1 MILTVC
7 PNPSMDCTI
16 EVDDLNVGMLNR
28 ISNKI
33 ETYSGK
39 ALNVAI
45 GVARLGGDALATGF
59 MFESNGRMFEHALD
73 KEGVR
78 HRFVWNAGSVRVNY
92 KIIDKKSML
101 TEIND
106 RGDEVYPAQQEELL
120 ELVEALAKQAVI
132 AVDSGSLPKGV
143 PPAYYGRLLACIPSS
158 VRTITDTETAN
169 LVYALKEK
177 PYLVKPNLKELEN
190 YSRRTLVTHGEI
202 LSAAEEMLEAG
213 AQNVLVSLG
222 AEGAILTDGK
232 KRYYCKSANVAI
244 NSTVGAGDSMIAS
257 ACMQILK
264 DAPLCEVLRH
274 GVAAGT
280 AAITTSGTN
289 LFYRDKYEEI
299 YSQISVQEL

>member
-1 MILTVC
+1 
-7 PNPSMDCTI
+7 
-16 EVDDLNVGMLNR
+16 
-28 ISNKI
+28 
-33 ETYSGK
+33 
-39 ALNVAI
+39 
-45 GVARLGGDALATGF
+45 
-59 MFESNGRMFEHALD
+59 
-73 KEGVR
+73 
-78 HRFVWNAGSVRVNY
+78 
-92 KIIDKKSML
+92 
-101 TEIND
+101 
-106 RGDEVYPAQQEELL
+106 
-120 ELVEALAKQAVI
+120 
-132 AVDSGSLPKGV
+132 V

-169 LVYALKEK
+169 LVYSLKEK